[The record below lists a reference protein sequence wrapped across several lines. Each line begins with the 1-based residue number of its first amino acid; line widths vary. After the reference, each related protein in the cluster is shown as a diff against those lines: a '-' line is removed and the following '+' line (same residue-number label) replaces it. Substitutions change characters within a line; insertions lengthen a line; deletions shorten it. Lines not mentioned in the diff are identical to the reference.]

1 MVTGKLERGV
11 IKKGD
16 DAIILGHGKTFKTT
30 ITGTC
35 HVATTCADVGCDSG
49 HESGVDSSVA
59 CGCVP
64 LVVLSIHMLSD
75 MHNLTVVFCCL
86 VYLA

>member
-35 HVATTCADVGCDSG
+35 HVATTHVDSDCDNVYDSG
-49 HESGVDSSVA
+49 IACVLG
-59 CGCVP
+59 CGCSP
-64 LVVLSIHMLSD
+64 STCFQNSD
-75 MHNLTVVFCCL
+75 AHNLTVVFCCL
-86 VYLA
+86 VCLT